1 MRFVA
6 LFCQQPHLRESL
18 AKLGDADFTFFAVP
32 QNKPLK
38 AILDSLG
45 VLEFAG
51 ALVLDEA
58 LQHASFL
65 HMQRSSLDAQE
76 AGGVDTVTITPAGLF
91 GDYSLGHAI
100 GGLLKANEYDAREA
114 KAVVLGSSSE
124 AIAVARELS
133 SLGVSQLA
141 LIAGSRPEAEK
152 TLPSVAASTVAVAR
166 ALAEPTVPAL
176 IENADILV
184 RVNPNLQIPENLL
197 GPHLT
202 IIDFS
207 AEPMSPLRQQAMRV
221 GARTLGLRDVQSHQ
235 LALALSR
242 LLGKPFKADMFL
254 TVLHQQ
260 QG

>member
-6 LFCQQPHLRESL
+6 LFCQHAELRDSL
-18 AKLGDADFTFFAVP
+18 VSLEDADFKFFPVP

-38 AILDSLG
+38 AVLDSLG

-51 ALVLDEA
+51 ALVLHEA
-58 LQHASFL
+58 QQHASFL

-76 AGGVDTVTITPAGLF
+76 AGGVDTISITPAGLF

-100 GGLLKANEYDAREA
+100 GSLLKANEYNAREA

-124 AIAVARELS
+124 AVAVARELS

-141 LIAGSRPEAEK
+141 LIASTRPEAEK

-166 ALAEPTVPAL
+166 AVAEPTVPGL
-176 IENADILV
+176 IENADIVV
-184 RVNPNLQIPENLL
+184 RVNPDLQLPENLL

-207 AEPMSPLRQQAMRV
+207 PQPISSLRQQAMRV
-221 GARTLGLRDVQSHQ
+221 GAKTLALRDVQSHQ

-242 LLGKPFKADMFL
+242 LLGKPFKPDLFL
-254 TVLHQQ
+254 SVLHQQ
-260 QG
+260 

>member
-6 LFCQQPHLRESL
+6 LFCQQPELRGSL
-18 AKLGDADFTFFAVP
+18 IGLEDADFSFFPVP
-32 QNKPLK
+32 ATKPLK
-38 AILDSLG
+38 AVLDSLS

-51 ALVLDEA
+51 ALVLDEPQ
-58 LQHASFL
+58 QHASFL

-76 AGGVDTVTITPAGLF
+76 AGGVDTVSITPAGFF

-100 GGLLKANEYDAREA
+100 GSLLKANEYNAREA

-124 AIAVARELS
+124 AVAVARELS

-141 LIAGSRPEAEK
+141 LVAASRPEAEK

-166 ALAEPTVPAL
+166 AVAEPSVPGL
-176 IENADILV
+176 IEGADILV

-207 AEPMSPLRQQAMRV
+207 SEAVSPLRQQAMRV
-221 GARTLGLRDVQSHQ
+221 GAKTLSLRDVRSHQ

-242 LLGKPFKADMFL
+242 LLGKPFKPDVFL
-254 TVLHQQ
+254 SVLHQQ
-260 QG
+260 

>member
-6 LFCQQPHLRESL
+6 LFCQQPELRDSL
-18 AKLGDADFTFFAVP
+18 VTLEDPDFSFFPVP

-38 AILDSLG
+38 AILDSLS

-51 ALVLDEA
+51 VLVLDEPQ
-58 LQHASFL
+58 QHASFL
-65 HMQRSSLDAQE
+65 QMQRSSLDAQE
-76 AGGVDTVTITPAGLF
+76 AGGVDTISITPAGFF

-100 GGLLKANEYDAREA
+100 GSLLKANEYNAREA
-114 KAVVLGSSSE
+114 KAVVMGSSSE
-124 AIAVARELS
+124 AVAVARELS

-141 LIAGSRPEAEK
+141 LIAPSRPEAEK

-166 ALAEPTVPAL
+166 AVAEPTVPGL
-176 IENADILV
+176 IEGADIVV
-184 RVNPNLQIPENLL
+184 RVNPSLQIPENLL

-207 AEPMSPLRQQAMRV
+207 PEAMSSLRQQAMRV
-221 GARTLGLRDVQSHQ
+221 GAKTLSLRDVQSHQ

-242 LLGKPFKADMFL
+242 LLGKPFKPDVFL
-254 TVLHQQ
+254 AVLHQQ
-260 QG
+260 

>member
-6 LFCQQPHLRESL
+6 LSCQQPQVRESL
-18 AKLGDADFTFFAVP
+18 AKLEDSDFTFFPIP

-38 AILDSLG
+38 AILDSLL

-51 ALVLDEA
+51 ALVLDEPQ
-58 LQHASFL
+58 QHASFL
-65 HMQRSSLDAQE
+65 QMQRSSLDAQE
-76 AGGVDTVTITPAGLF
+76 ASGVDTITMTPAGLF

-100 GGLLKANEYDAREA
+100 GSLLKANEYDAREA
-114 KAVVLGSSSE
+114 KAVVVGSSSE

-141 LIAGSRPEAEK
+141 LIAGNRPEAEK

-166 ALAEPTVPAL
+166 ALAEPTVAAL
-176 IENADILV
+176 IEGADILV
-184 RVNPNLQIPENLL
+184 RVNPNLAIPEELL

-207 AEPMSPLRQQAMRV
+207 PQAMSPLRQQAMRV
-221 GARTLGLRDVQSHQ
+221 GAKTLSLRDVQSHQ

-242 LLGKPFKADMFL
+242 LLGKPFKPDTFL
-254 TVLHQQ
+254 TALHQQ
-260 QG
+260 

>member
-6 LFCQQPHLRESL
+6 LFCQQPELRESL
-18 AKLGDADFTFFAVP
+18 TNLEDADFSFFPVP

-38 AILDSLG
+38 AVLDSLAT
-45 VLEFAG
+45 LEFAG
-51 ALVLDEA
+51 ALVLDEPQ
-58 LQHASFL
+58 QHSSFL

-76 AGGVDTVTITPAGLF
+76 ASGVDTISITPAGLF
-91 GDYSLGHAI
+91 GDYSLGHAV
-100 GGLLKANEYDAREA
+100 GSLLKANEYNAREA

-141 LIAGSRPEAEK
+141 LIAASRPEAEK

-166 ALAEPTVPAL
+166 ALAEVSVAGL
-176 IENADILV
+176 IEGADILV
-184 RVNPNLQIPENLL
+184 RVNPNLQIPEDLL

-207 AEPMSPLRQQAMRV
+207 PQAMSPLRQQALRV
-221 GARTLGLRDVQSHQ
+221 GAKTLSLRDVQSHQ

-242 LLGKPFKADMFL
+242 LLGKPFKPDLFL
-254 TVLHQQ
+254 SVLHQQ
-260 QG
+260 

>member
-6 LFCQQPHLRESL
+6 LFCQQPELRDSL
-18 AKLGDADFTFFAVP
+18 MTLEDADFSFFPVP

-38 AILDSLG
+38 AVLDSLS

-51 ALVLDEA
+51 ALVLDEPQ
-58 LQHASFL
+58 QHASFL
-65 HMQRSSLDAQE
+65 QMQRSSLDAQE
-76 AGGVDTVTITPAGLF
+76 ASGVDTISITPAGFF

-100 GGLLKANEYDAREA
+100 GSLLKANEYNAREA

-141 LIAGSRPEAEK
+141 LIASSRPEAEK

-166 ALAEPTVPAL
+166 AVAEPTVPGL
-176 IENADILV
+176 IEGADILV

-207 AEPMSPLRQQAMRV
+207 PQAMSPLRQQGMRV
-221 GARTLGLRDVQSHQ
+221 GAKTLSLRDVQSHQ

-242 LLGKPFKADMFL
+242 LLGKPFKPDAFL
-254 TVLHQQ
+254 SVLHQQ
-260 QG
+260 